1 MVFGNFINKSLLLI
15 IIKSTVQQRSV
26 YYFICSGFCCCFN
39 RIACA
44 ISSEFC
50 FNSRHFQR
58 SSVLCHWITSNCF
71 LFSYW
76 HLFATII
83 SYFSIKSSRTNSLAA
98 RLLIERLCWSF
109 FLESVFS
116 WNCVFLSAYSV
127 IFSLFFCSVGHQIG
141 NSRMICLIVISQR
154 SHELLFLFHPLGR
167 LYAYQLIESKKS
179 SHSQDKFNFAALLCA
194 FTLKSN
200 GTTTQHFR
208 ILLPWFPR
216 SVNKNTEDVS
226 AWKQTIESFV
236 ALWMW

>member
-109 FLESVFS
+109 FWKAFSVKL
-116 WNCVFLSAYSV
+116 CVFER
-127 IFSLFFCSVGHQIG
+127 IQRHFF
-141 NSRMICLIVISQR
+141 
-154 SHELLFLFHPLGR
+154 
-167 LYAYQLIESKKS
+167 A
-179 SHSQDKFNFAALLCA
+179 
-194 FTLKSN
+194 
-200 GTTTQHFR
+200 
-208 ILLPWFPR
+208 ILLLSWPSNRQFANDLFDSDFTTKSRIVVFVPPIGTLVRVPTDWIEKIEPQPR
-216 SVNKNTEDVS
+216 
-226 AWKQTIESFV
+226 QI
-236 ALWMW
+236 

>member
-116 WNCVFLSAYSV
+116 EIVCFWAHTASFFRYSFAQLAIKSA
-127 IFSLFFCSVGHQIG
+127 I
-141 NSRMICLIVISQR
+141 R
-154 SHELLFLFHPLGR
+154 E
-167 LYAYQLIESKKS
+167 
-179 SHSQDKFNFAALLCA
+179 
-194 FTLKSN
+194 
-200 GTTTQHFR
+200 
-208 ILLPWFPR
+208 WF
-216 SVNKNTEDVS
+216 V
-226 AWKQTIESFV
+226 W
-236 ALWMW
+236 

>member
-15 IIKSTVQQRSV
+15 IIKSTVQQKSV
-26 YYFICSGFCCCFN
+26 DYFICSGFCCCFK

-76 HLFATII
+76 HLYATII

-109 FLESVFS
+109 FWKAFSVKLYVFERIQRHFFAILLLS
-116 WNCVFLSAYSV
+116 WPSNRQFANDLFDSDFTTKSRIVVFV
-127 IFSLFFCSVGHQIG
+127 PPVGTLVRVPTDWIEKIEPQPRQIKL
-141 NSRMICLIVISQR
+141 RR
-154 SHELLFLFHPLGR
+154 
-167 LYAYQLIESKKS
+167 
-179 SHSQDKFNFAALLCA
+179 FAACIYFEIEWDYNSA
-194 FTLKSN
+194 FSN
-200 GTTTQHFR
+200 
-208 ILLPWFPR
+208 
-216 SVNKNTEDVS
+216 
-226 AWKQTIESFV
+226 FV
-236 ALWMW
+236 AVICA